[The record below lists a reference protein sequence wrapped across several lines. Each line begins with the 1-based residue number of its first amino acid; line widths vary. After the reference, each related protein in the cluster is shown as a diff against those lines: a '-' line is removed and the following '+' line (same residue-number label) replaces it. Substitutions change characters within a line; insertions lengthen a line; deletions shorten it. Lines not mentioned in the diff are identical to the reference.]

1 MYMNKWTP
9 EERKKVLIIP
19 LFYISVSLENK
30 MKAAVVSLYSFPLI
44 TSSEHISSMPTQPQT
59 HSPLPH
65 LPI

>member
-9 EERKKVLIIP
+9 EERKRVLIIP

-44 TSSEHISSMPTQPQT
+44 TSSEHISSNPTPD
-59 HSPLPH
+59 PLPH